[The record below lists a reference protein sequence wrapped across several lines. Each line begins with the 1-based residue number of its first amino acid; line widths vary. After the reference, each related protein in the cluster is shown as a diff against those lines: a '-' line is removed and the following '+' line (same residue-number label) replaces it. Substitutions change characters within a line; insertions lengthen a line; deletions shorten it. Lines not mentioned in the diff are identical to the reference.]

1 MTATSDG
8 WIPYLWISM
17 YSWGLSTGS
26 RAIVYSSP
34 RAPVLLLYVAL
45 PGFPSISVS
54 GPPPLWIF
62 QYGTG
67 SEDRRVCTCTKIHGW
82 RGGGSPRVACN
93 RSINSRSCQ
102 ANETGPLSE
111 CFRKK
116 KTAIDFSTAS
126 PECTNCGPH
135 VSLFLSVVFFFFL

>member
-1 MTATSDG
+1 MD
-8 WIPYLWISM
+8 IYVLYI
-17 YSWGLSTGS
+17 WGLSTGS
-26 RAIVYSSP
+26 GTIVYSNP

-54 GPPPLWIF
+54 GPTPLWIF

-67 SEDRRVCTCTKIHGW
+67 SEDRRVCNCTCTKIHGW
-82 RGGGSPRVACN
+82 GGGGGSPRVACN
-93 RSINSRSCQ
+93 RPINSRSCQ
-102 ANETGPLSE
+102 ANETGPLGE

-116 KTAIDFSTAS
+116 ETAIDFSTAS

-135 VSLFLSVVFFFFL
+135 DSLFGSVDLFFFFL